1 MRGEKTGPETPPKG
15 ERGQGLGV
23 TRVMPAPRMPSPPR
37 PVDAVRASASAR
49 LGSGPRV
56 KAPARTGSPAAG
68 TKSDEPLPFEP
79 RHDDKRLTV
88 GTGILLKG
96 EVSACERL
104 VVHGRME
111 ATLSD
116 SNALVIAE
124 SGEFHGEASVA
135 EADIS
140 GRFDGTLAVSGRLTI
155 RATGRVFGTVRY
167 GELEI
172 ERGGRLAGEVQAA
185 DDPPPAAPA
194 EEDRRDAAPPAAEP
208 APDA

>member
-1 MRGEKTGPETPPKG
+1 MRGDKTGPEAPPKD
-15 ERGQGLGV
+15 ERGQGLGL
-23 TRVMPAPRMPSPPR
+23 TRVVPAPRVPSPPR
-37 PVDAVRASASAR
+37 PVDAVRAGASAR
-49 LGSGPRV
+49 LGAGPRI
-56 KAPARTGSPAAG
+56 KAPARAGSPAGG

-116 SNALVIAE
+116 SNMLVIAE
-124 SGEFHGEASVA
+124 SGEFQGDAAVA

-140 GRFDGTLAVSGRLTI
+140 GCFDGSLTVSDRLTI
-155 RATGRVFGTVRY
+155 RATGRVLGTVRY

-172 ERGGRLAGEVQAA
+172 ERGGRLAGEIHVA
-185 DDPPPAAPA
+185 DDPPPPA
-194 EEDRRDAAPPAAEP
+194 GEQDTPSIE
-208 APDA
+208 PDA